1 MNKTV
6 KRIIIIFSII
16 LVTGLLIWLFL
27 FIYEY
32 RSKQEQLFSGYSLT
46 KSEIDSLH
54 DGDIIL
60 RHGYGLVS
68 DGIVETLNS
77 DINISHCAILTKD
90 TNNRWMIIH
99 SVSQSLSDFDG
110 VQSQDLNSFIK
121 DSKVNSVIVVRY
133 RFKPGE
139 DSSLIGKKAKYYLN
153 KRVPFDMDFDLKD
166 STKIYCAELLWR
178 IFKDYYNYDCFDTDN
193 PGLHDKNY
201 NLTFYPFLDP
211 KHFRIIINH
220 HTRKQA

>member
-32 RSKQEQLFSGYSLT
+32 RSKQEQLFSNYTLT
-46 KSEIDSLH
+46 KSEIDSLQ

-90 TNNRWMIIH
+90 TNNQFIVIH

-110 VQSQDLNSFIK
+110 VQSQDLKSFIK

-133 RFKPGE
+133 RFKPEE
-139 DSSLIGKKAKYYLN
+139 DPSLIGKKAKYYLA

-166 STKIYCAELLWR
+166 STKIYCAELLWK
-178 IFKDYYNYDCFDTDN
+178 IFKDNFNYDCFDTDK

-201 NLTFYPFLDP
+201 HLTFYPFLDP
-211 KHFRIIINH
+211 KHFKTIINH
-220 HTRKQA
+220 HTRKQV

>member
-16 LVTGLLIWLFL
+16 VCTGLLIWLFL

-32 RSKQEQLFSGYSLT
+32 RSKQEQLFSNYTLT
-46 KSEIDSLH
+46 KSEIDSLN

-90 TNNRWMIIH
+90 TNNQFIVIH
-99 SVSQSLSDFDG
+99 SVSQSLSEYDG
-110 VQSQDLNSFIK
+110 VQTQDLKTFIK
-121 DSKVNSVIVVRY
+121 DSKENSVIVVRY

-139 DSSLIGKKAKYYLN
+139 DTSIIGKKAKYYLS

-166 STKIYCAELLWR
+166 SSKIYCAELLWK
-178 IFKDYYNYDCFDTDN
+178 IFKENYNYDCFDTEHPD
-193 PGLHDKNY
+193 LHDKNY
-201 NLTFYPFLDP
+201 HLTFHPFLDP
-211 KHFRIIINH
+211 KHFRVIINH
-220 HTRKQA
+220 HNRKQY

>member
-1 MNKTV
+1 VSKTV
-6 KRIIIIFSII
+6 KRIIIVLGVI
-16 LVTGLLIWLFL
+16 LGTALIIWLFL

-32 RSKQEQLFSGYSLT
+32 RSKQEQLFSDYALT
-46 KSEIDSLH
+46 KAEIDSLH

-90 TNNRWMIIH
+90 TNNKYMVIH

-110 VQSQDLNSFIK
+110 VQSQDLKTFIQ
-121 DSKVNSVIVVRY
+121 DSKKNSVIVVRY

-139 DSSLIGKKAKYYLN
+139 DSTLIGKKAKYYLE
-153 KRVPFDMDFDLKD
+153 KKVPFDMDFDLQD
-166 STKIYCAELLWR
+166 SSKIYCAELLWK
-178 IFKDYYNYDCFDTDN
+178 IFKDYYNYDCFDTDK
-193 PGLHDKNY
+193 PGSHGKNY
-201 NLTFYPFLDP
+201 HLTFHPFLDTT
-211 KHFRIIINH
+211 HFRVIINH
-220 HTRKQA
+220 HTREL

>member
-1 MNKTV
+1 MSKTI

-16 LVTGLLIWLFL
+16 FLIALLFWLFL
-27 FIYEY
+27 FIYDY
-32 RSKQEQLFSGYSLT
+32 RSKQEQLFSDYALT
-46 KSEIDSLH
+46 KSEIDFLH

-90 TNNRWMIIH
+90 TNNQFIVIH

-110 VQSQDLNSFIK
+110 VQSQNLKTFIQ
-121 DSKVNSVIVVRY
+121 DSKRNSVIVVRY

-139 DSSLIGKKAKYYLN
+139 DSSLIGRRAKYYLS
-153 KRVPFDMDFDLKD
+153 KRIPFDMDFDLKD
-166 STKIYCAELLWR
+166 SSKIYCAELLWK
-178 IFKDYYNYDCFDTDN
+178 IFKENYNYDCFDTDH
-193 PGLHDKNY
+193 PELHGKNY
-201 NLTFYPFLDP
+201 HLTFHPFLDP
-211 KHFRIIINH
+211 KHFRVIINH
-220 HTRKQA
+220 HNRKQD